1 MEHLTT
7 QQVGK
12 ILNVTPQRVLALIRA
27 GRLPATKV
35 GRDWLITRQD
45 LATFEKRPQGNY
57 KLTAEQ
63 VPGDPIHGKGW
74 QDTCGTGRKVQGL
87 GPDHL
92 SAYEKV
98 NLDLRALLL
107 FFIFNL

>member
-45 LATFEKRPQGNY
+45 LEKFEKRPQGNF
-57 KLTAEQ
+57 KLTAGQIREIRYMAKDGMTP
-63 VPGDPIHGKGW
+63 VELAKKF
-74 QDTCGTGRKVQGL
+74 KVSVRTIYR
-87 GPDHL
+87 HM
-92 SAYEKV
+92 KK
-98 NLDLRALLL
+98 
-107 FFIFNL
+107 

>member
-27 GRLPATKV
+27 GRLPASKV

-45 LATFEKRPQGNY
+45 LEKFEKRPQGNF
-57 KLTAEQ
+57 KLTAGQIREIRYMAKDGMTP
-63 VPGDPIHGKGW
+63 VELAKKF
-74 QDTCGTGRKVQGL
+74 KVSVRTIYR
-87 GPDHL
+87 HM
-92 SAYEKV
+92 KK
-98 NLDLRALLL
+98 
-107 FFIFNL
+107 

>member
-12 ILNVTPQRVLALIRA
+12 ILNVTPQRVLALIRV

-45 LATFEKRPQGNY
+45 LEKFEKRPQGNF
-57 KLTAEQ
+57 KLTAGQIREIRYMAKDGMTP
-63 VPGDPIHGKGW
+63 VELAKKF
-74 QDTCGTGRKVQGL
+74 KVSVRTIYR
-87 GPDHL
+87 HM
-92 SAYEKV
+92 KK
-98 NLDLRALLL
+98 
-107 FFIFNL
+107 

>member
-12 ILNVTPQRVLALIRA
+12 ILNVTPQRVLAPIRV

-45 LATFEKRPQGNY
+45 LEKFEKRPQGNF
-57 KLTAEQ
+57 KLTAGQIREIRYMAKDGMTP
-63 VPGDPIHGKGW
+63 VELAKKF
-74 QDTCGTGRKVQGL
+74 KVSVRTIYR
-87 GPDHL
+87 HM
-92 SAYEKV
+92 KK
-98 NLDLRALLL
+98 
-107 FFIFNL
+107 

>member
-1 MEHLTT
+1 MEYLTT

-45 LATFEKRPQGNY
+45 LEKFEKRPQGNF
-57 KLTAEQ
+57 KLTAGQIREIRYMAKDGMTP
-63 VPGDPIHGKGW
+63 VELAKKF
-74 QDTCGTGRKVQGL
+74 KVSVRTIYR
-87 GPDHL
+87 HM
-92 SAYEKV
+92 KK
-98 NLDLRALLL
+98 
-107 FFIFNL
+107 